1 MWRMQSLGRQPG
13 QVAVIMA
20 LAMTGLLGAT
30 ALGIDLGFSYAH
42 YRQVQNAADAAALAG
57 VQDLSRHYQCIAYP
71 PGSCGTATLTADKT
85 NSDVWSDMT
94 KAAVASLPNFPDPAT
109 VTALPANVQLT
120 AEYIRPDNSLY
131 PVPATGAITST
142 PPAANSPVG
151 VKATVGFRYPT
162 FFARVFG
169 ITTTYVQAEAYAKL
183 FKGVPAD
190 TGSPFVVCGTFSGS
204 GAYWIKPADPADP
217 YPPNPVDP
225 MPSNPYVGTAPQI
238 VTLAPGGRV
247 DYTRW
252 VSNWFLVH
260 GSQLPQGLGSGSSR
274 TPADCGHN
282 DSGWKGSATDGTNC
296 APLAPPNALPCR
308 QPVDNGNRAGPLRNR
323 VNGMPGCDPNQ
334 ADGCVVYLPIS
345 DGPYGSTEMRVTD
358 YAPFWIMAGD
368 PPPPYNV
375 KGCNTSNCHS
385 GKLLPYSQ
393 CGGGCVPAGVFDP
406 SNPYGITTFKLVE
419 NAASTS

>member
-42 YRQVQNAADAAALAG
+42 YREVQNAADAAALAG

-71 PGSCGTATLTADKT
+71 PGSCGRDLTADKT
-85 NSDVWSDMT
+85 NSDVWSDMI

-120 AEYIRPDNSLY
+120 AEYIRPDGSLY

-142 PPAANSPVG
+142 PPAADSPVG

-183 FKGVPAD
+183 FKGVPVD
-190 TGSPFVVCGTFSGS
+190 TGSPFVVCGAFTGS
-204 GAYWIKPADPADP
+204 GAYLQEAPPSEPEHETPDIVEIIKDTP
-217 YPPNPVDP
+217 
-225 MPSNPYVGTAPQI
+225 
-238 VTLAPGGRV
+238 LRV
-247 DYTRW
+247 DYKW
-252 VSNWFLVH
+252 VGAWFLVH
-260 GSQLPQGLGSGSSR
+260 GPKLPKDLKGKD
-274 TPADCGHN
+274 ADCGHD
-282 DSGWKGSATDGTNC
+282 DSAWKGTATEGAGC
-296 APLAPPNALPCR
+296 VPLSPPDFFPCR
-308 QPVDNGNRAGPLRNR
+308 QPVDNGTRAGPIRNR
-323 VNGMPGCDPNQ
+323 VNGMPGCDPNK

-345 DGPYGSTEMRVTD
+345 NGPVPGSTTEMRIID
-358 YAPFWIMAGD
+358 YAPFWVVEGLSPNASREVRRD
-368 PPPPYNV
+368 LT
-375 KGCNTSNCHS
+375 GCGGEKNSNCHS
-385 GKLLPYSQ
+385 GMLLPYSV
-393 CGGGCVPAGVFDP
+393 CGAGCVPAGVFDP

-419 NAASTS
+419 SAASTS